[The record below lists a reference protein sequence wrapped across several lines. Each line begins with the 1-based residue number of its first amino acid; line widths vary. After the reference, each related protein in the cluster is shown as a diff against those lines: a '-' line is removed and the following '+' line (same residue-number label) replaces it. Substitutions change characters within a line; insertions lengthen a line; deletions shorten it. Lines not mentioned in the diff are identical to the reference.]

1 MMLAVVYRESNQS
14 NILKTSLR
22 VYPVSAKMGWTII
35 VVKQK
40 IEGIFMLVITGSFSE
55 WYFEKQ
61 ISV

>member
-1 MMLAVVYRESNQS
+1 
-14 NILKTSLR
+14 
-22 VYPVSAKMGWTII
+22 MGWTII